1 LANIEKHVK
10 SPIEQVADAE
20 RSLVPTH
27 SGGAHPVDRYIKGHR
42 AGQQSIRGTARP
54 AVPPFVLRLEG
65 VPPTPVCLA
74 RIRKRV
80 EEINQRLRQSEVPF
94 RLRIM

>member
-1 LANIEKHVK
+1 LANLEKHVK

-27 SGGAHPVDRYIKGHR
+27 SRGAHLVDRYIKGHR
-42 AGQQSIRGTARP
+42 AGQQSTRGTVRP

-65 VPPTPVCLA
+65 VPPTPASLA

-80 EEINQRLRQSEVPF
+80 EEINRQLRQSEVPF
-94 RLRIM
+94 RLRMM